1 MSDVFDLE
9 RRGRPR
15 SLVRRLSRFSRR
27 CACRIAVRL
36 GLAREPIYRGYVICT
51 SARSGSTF
59 FCRLLF
65 STGLLGVP
73 REYFNFAAR
82 RMQDPNYPKTPRKQ
96 LRRVLSHGA
105 TKNRIYGL
113 KIFPSQLQRI
123 GAKVD
128 LFRDL
133 PNPVFVRLVR
143 SDLLGQ
149 AISQAR
155 ARQTG
160 QYGSGAPQLRPPVYD
175 QQLIRRYLAE
185 LTSDDE
191 FWNRFFA
198 LRRMRPVTIDY
209 ESIMR
214 DPQAGVDQ
222 VARLV
227 GLEAP
232 APVNLKLVTSK
243 VQRDEINAEWR
254 RRFLSDTGDEF
265 RHLAWS
271 MMRLD

>member
-9 RRGRPR
+9 RRTGRP
-15 SLVRRLSRFSRR
+15 SPIRRLLRFSRR
-27 CACRIAVRL
+27 CARRIAVRL

-51 SARSGSTF
+51 SARSGSTY

-73 REYFNFAAR
+73 REYFNFLAR
-82 RMQDPNYPKTPRKQ
+82 QKQDPNYPKTPRKQ
-96 LRRVLSHGA
+96 LRRVLSRGA
-105 TKNRIYGL
+105 TKNGIYGL
-113 KIFPSQLQRI
+113 KIFPSQLHRI
-123 GAKVD
+123 GTKVD
-128 LFRDL
+128 LVRDL

-160 QYGSGAPQLRPPVYD
+160 QYGAGAPQLRPPIYD
-175 QQLIRRYLAE
+175 QQLIRRCIAE
-185 LTSDDE
+185 LTSDED

-198 LRRMRPVTIDY
+198 MRRIQPIAIEY
-209 ESIMR
+209 EAVMR

-222 VARLV
+222 VAKLV
-227 GLEAP
+227 GLERP
-232 APVNLKLVTSK
+232 APIKLELVTSK

-254 RRFLSDTGDEF
+254 RRFLSETGDEF
-265 RHLAWS
+265 RHLA
-271 MMRLD
+271 